1 MMSKMGV
8 KKKVSLL
15 ITIWLCLLGSS
26 LFPLGDGVSGRGGRI
41 PSVLMEKA
49 ERVAVEEFDWAGEFV
64 WVFKVGA

>member
-1 MMSKMGV
+1 M
-8 KKKVSLL
+8 
-15 ITIWLCLLGSS
+15 ITIWWCLFGSS
-26 LFPLGDGVSGRGGRI
+26 LFLLGDGVSGRGGRI